1 MKILTKYVLKEHVGP
16 FVFAATA
23 VTSLML
29 LQYVGKRLGDLVGKG
44 LPWRVVGEFFVLSLP
59 LTVAL
64 TLPMAVLVAVLYA
77 YSRMASENEITAMR
91 ANGISMRTLMVPTFF
106 AGLVV
111 AIVMLVFNDQV
122 LSGAN
127 HQLAVLQND
136 IARTKPS
143 FALKEQIIN
152 TVVDQK
158 LYMRAARIDRASQQM
173 RDVVIYD
180 VSNPAHRRTIYA
192 DSGTLGFAANR
203 TDLVMHLY
211 DGWMVEVPTQSPTQ
225 LTRLFY
231 KRDLL
236 RVPNVTNTFTATD
249 ADSATKSDR
258 EMSVCEM
265 QRHFAD
271 VDYRWQ
277 EAAYERAQAQ
287 ARILQ
292 LKGEK
297 HVQWPTKPV
306 RRNPMGLGRIYCGLL
321 HAVFGVKTAEAAT
334 LAPSQAGGAR
344 VAQQRVPAR
353 PAQQQQQAVP
363 PQGVQRPL
371 PPSAGGVP
379 APVPADTGVEI
390 INGQRVLRSFP
401 QARPG
406 QQGPPEFDPGL
417 NEIQLR
423 GEAENALGREK
434 VMRYMT
440 IRYDI
445 EIQKKFSLAA
455 ACLIFVLLGPPIALR
470 FPRGGVGLVIGV
482 SFAVFA
488 LYYVGLIGGETLA
501 DSEIISPFWAM
512 WGANLILFV
521 LGIVLTARMN
531 QVSGATR
538 GGDWSEIRE
547 TLRHL
552 YGRLIGRAP
561 REAA

>member
-1 MKILTKYVLKEHVGP
+1 MKKLTRYVLKEHVGP
-16 FVFAATA
+16 FIFA
-23 VTSLML
+23 VTALTSMML

-44 LPWRVVGEFFVLSLP
+44 LPWHVLVEFFLLSVP
-59 LTVAL
+59 LTVAM

-77 YSRMASENEITAMR
+77 YSRLATENEITALR
-91 ANGISMRTLMVPTFF
+91 ANGISMRTLMIPTLI
-106 AGLVV
+106 AGTAV
-111 AIVMLVFNDQV
+111 AFVMLIFNDQV
-122 LSGAN
+122 LSRAN

-143 FALKEQIIN
+143 FVLKEQVIN

-158 LYMRAARIDRASQQM
+158 FYLRAARIDRASQRM
-173 RDVVIYD
+173 KNVVIYD
-180 VSNPAHRRTIYA
+180 VSNPSHRRTIYA

-334 LAPSQAGGAR
+334 LAPSRAGDAP
-344 VAQQRVPAR
+344 VAQQRV
-353 PAQQQQQAVP
+353 
-363 PQGVQRPL
+363 
-371 PPSAGGVP
+371 
-379 APVPADTGVEI
+379 
-390 INGQRVLRSFP
+390 
-401 QARPG
+401 
-406 QQGPPEFDPGL
+406 
-417 NEIQLR
+417 
-423 GEAENALGREK
+423 
-434 VMRYMT
+434 
-440 IRYDI
+440 
-445 EIQKKFSLAA
+445 
-455 ACLIFVLLGPPIALR
+455 
-470 FPRGGVGLVIGV
+470 
-482 SFAVFA
+482 
-488 LYYVGLIGGETLA
+488 
-501 DSEIISPFWAM
+501 
-512 WGANLILFV
+512 
-521 LGIVLTARMN
+521 
-531 QVSGATR
+531 
-538 GGDWSEIRE
+538 
-547 TLRHL
+547 
-552 YGRLIGRAP
+552 
-561 REAA
+561 